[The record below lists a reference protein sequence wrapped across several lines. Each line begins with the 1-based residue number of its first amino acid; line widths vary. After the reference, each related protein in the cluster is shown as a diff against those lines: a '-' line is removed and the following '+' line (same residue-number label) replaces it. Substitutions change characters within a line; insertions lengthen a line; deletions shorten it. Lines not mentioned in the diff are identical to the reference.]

1 MRVQHRHI
9 IYIQGYD
16 PRGLAQ
22 YYRMFRT
29 ELRKFGRLYQL
40 SATMSRPQGASDGEI
55 ASWTI
60 ETKAGDWQ
68 TRTSYDFL
76 RFEDFIQRDLASPI
90 WRTVLQAVWI
100 YWRLVFAGTI
110 ARFWRANWRFA
121 TFITYPHFLL
131 LLEAVCAAALAFA
144 LEKGLGALG
153 IPDLFSIAAAVAV
166 FVAILG
172 TVLKYTENQTYLL
185 YVLSDTIWT
194 WEFSHRARP
203 EWDQRIDRFAQHLV
217 KVARESDA
225 EEIVIVGH
233 SSGSFLGTE
242 MLARALQLDPALGR
256 HGPRIVLL
264 TIGGNFP
271 IVGFHA
277 ASQDFRDHLRV
288 LAVEPSVDW
297 IDCQSRKDVMN
308 FYPFDPIKGHDI
320 DVGEARR
327 NPKHRLRP
335 LSRHHQAGALQ
346 RVPLEVLP
354 RPFPVRHGQRA
365 AARLRLLHDRV
376 RTDPLERPHGRSGC
390 GAGGC
395 DRRSS
400 RPRVGLETHR
410 DGQDRPCGCSRI
422 GRYGTFS
429 PPQRLK
435 DRGFS
440 VPGGEPGLRS
450 GLALATALV

>member
-29 ELRKFGRLYQL
+29 ELRKFARLYEL
-40 SATMSRPQGASDGEI
+40 SATTSRPQTAPGGEI
-55 ASWTI
+55 ASWSI

-68 TRTSYDFL
+68 TRARYDFL
-76 RFEDFIQRDLASPI
+76 RFEDFIQRDLAAPI
-90 WRTVLQAVWI
+90 WRTLFQAVWI

-121 TFITYPHFLL
+121 TFITYPHLML
-131 LLEAVCAAALAFA
+131 LLEAVCAVAVGFAF
-144 LEKGLGALG
+144 EKGLGALG
-153 IPDLFSIAAAVAV
+153 VPDPFSIAAAVAA
-166 FVAILG
+166 FVAVLG
-172 TVLKYTENQTYLL
+172 AMLKYTENQTYLL
-185 YVLSDTIWT
+185 YLLSDTIWT

-242 MLARALQLDPALGR
+242 MLARALKLDPALGR

-277 ASQDFRDHLRV
+277 VSKDFRDHLRM
-288 LAVEPSVDW
+288 LAVEPSIDW

-327 NPKHRLRP
+327 NPKIVSVRFRDIISPEHYNLFRWKFF
-335 LSRHHQAGALQ
+335 
-346 RVPLEVLP
+346 RVHFQFVM
-354 RPFPVRHGQRA
+354 A
-365 AARLRLLHDRV
+365 N
-376 RTDPLERPHGRSGC
+376 ERPHAYDFFMIVCGPIPLSVRMAVPDAALAVATGDPAAREWAWKRIETTKPGPVDAAGLGNMEPSARRSG
-390 GAGGC
+390 
-395 DRRSS
+395 
-400 RPRVGLETHR
+400 
-410 DGQDRPCGCSRI
+410 
-422 GRYGTFS
+422 
-429 PPQRLK
+429 
-435 DRGFS
+435 
-440 VPGGEPGLRS
+440 
-450 GLALATALV
+450 

>member
-1 MRVQHRHI
+1 VRVQHRHI

-29 ELRKFGRLYQL
+29 ELRKFARLYEL
-40 SATMSRPQGASDGEI
+40 SATTSRPQTAPGVEI
-55 ASWTI
+55 ASWSI

-68 TRTSYDFL
+68 TRASYDFL
-76 RFEDFIQRDLASPI
+76 RFEDFIQRDLAAPI
-90 WRTVLQAVWI
+90 WRTLFQAVWI

-121 TFITYPHFLL
+121 TFITYPHLML
-131 LLEAVCAAALAFA
+131 LLEAVCAVAVGFAF
-144 LEKGLGALG
+144 EKGLGALG
-153 IPDLFSIAAAVAV
+153 VPDPLSIAAAVAA
-166 FVAILG
+166 FVAVLG
-172 TVLKYTENQTYLL
+172 AMLKYTENQTYLL
-185 YVLSDTIWT
+185 YLLSDTIWT

-242 MLARALQLDPALGR
+242 MLARALKLDPALGR

-277 ASQDFRDHLRV
+277 VSKDFRDHLRM
-288 LAVEPSVDW
+288 LAVEPSIDW

-327 NPKHRLRP
+327 NPKIVSVRFRDIISPEHYNLFRWKFF
-335 LSRHHQAGALQ
+335 
-346 RVPLEVLP
+346 RVHFQFVM
-354 RPFPVRHGQRA
+354 A
-365 AARLRLLHDRV
+365 N
-376 RTDPLERPHGRSGC
+376 ERPHAYDFFMIVCGPIPLSVRMAVPDAALAVATGDPAAREWAWKRIETTKPGPVDAAGLGNMEPSARRSG
-390 GAGGC
+390 
-395 DRRSS
+395 
-400 RPRVGLETHR
+400 
-410 DGQDRPCGCSRI
+410 
-422 GRYGTFS
+422 
-429 PPQRLK
+429 
-435 DRGFS
+435 
-440 VPGGEPGLRS
+440 
-450 GLALATALV
+450 

>member
-1 MRVQHRHI
+1 VRVQHRHI

-29 ELRKFGRLYQL
+29 ELRKFARLYQL
-40 SATMSRPQGASDGEI
+40 SATVSRPQDASDGEI

-60 ETKAGDWQ
+60 ETKADDWQ
-68 TRTSYDFL
+68 TRANYDFL

-121 TFITYPHFLL
+121 TFITYPHLLL

-144 LEKGLGALG
+144 FEKGLGALG
-153 IPDLFSIAAAVAV
+153 MPDLFSIAAAVAV

-185 YVLSDTIWT
+185 YLLSDTIWT

-203 EWDQRIDRFAQHLV
+203 DWDARIDRFAQHLV

-225 EEIVIVGH
+225 DEIVIVGH

-277 ASQDFRDHLRV
+277 ASKDFRDHLRM
-288 LAVEPSVDW
+288 LAAEPSIDW

-308 FYPFDPIKGHDI
+308 FYPFDPIEVHDI

-327 NPKHRLRP
+327 NPKIFSVRFRDIISPEHYNLFRWKFF
-335 LSRHHQAGALQ
+335 
-346 RVPLEVLP
+346 RVHFQFVM
-354 RPFPVRHGQRA
+354 A
-365 AARLRLLHDRV
+365 N
-376 RTDPLERPHGRSGC
+376 ERPHAYDFFMIACGPIPLSARMAVPDAALAVATGDPAAREWAWKRIETARTGPVDAAGSGELEPSARRSG
-390 GAGGC
+390 
-395 DRRSS
+395 
-400 RPRVGLETHR
+400 
-410 DGQDRPCGCSRI
+410 
-422 GRYGTFS
+422 
-429 PPQRLK
+429 
-435 DRGFS
+435 
-440 VPGGEPGLRS
+440 
-450 GLALATALV
+450 

>member
-1 MRVQHRHI
+1 MFDAGMR
-9 IYIQGYD
+9 
-16 PRGLAQ
+16 A
-22 YYRMFRT
+22 
-29 ELRKFGRLYQL
+29 L
-40 SATMSRPQGASDGEI
+40 SAPRSKSTFPEM

-60 ETKAGDWQ
+60 ETKADDWQ

-76 RFEDFIQRDLASPI
+76 RFEDFIQRDLAAPI
-90 WRTVLQAVWI
+90 WRTLFQAVWI

-121 TFITYPHFLL
+121 TFITYPHLML
-131 LLEAVCAAALAFA
+131 LLEAVCAVAVGFAF
-144 LEKGLGALG
+144 EKGLGALG
-153 IPDLFSIAAAVAV
+153 VPDPFSIAAAVAA
-166 FVAILG
+166 FVAVLG
-172 TVLKYTENQTYLL
+172 AMLKYTENQTYLL
-185 YVLSDTIWT
+185 YLLSDTIWT

-242 MLARALQLDPALGR
+242 MLARALKLDPALGR

-277 ASQDFRDHLRV
+277 VSKDFRDHLRM
-288 LAVEPSVDW
+288 LAVEPSIDW

-327 NPKHRLRP
+327 NPKIVSVRFRDIISPEHYNLFRWKFF
-335 LSRHHQAGALQ
+335 
-346 RVPLEVLP
+346 RVHFQFVM
-354 RPFPVRHGQRA
+354 A
-365 AARLRLLHDRV
+365 N
-376 RTDPLERPHGRSGC
+376 ERPHAYDFFMIVCGPIPLSVRMAVPDAALAVATGDPAAREWAWKRIETTKPGPVDAAGLGNMEPSARRSG
-390 GAGGC
+390 
-395 DRRSS
+395 
-400 RPRVGLETHR
+400 
-410 DGQDRPCGCSRI
+410 
-422 GRYGTFS
+422 
-429 PPQRLK
+429 
-435 DRGFS
+435 
-440 VPGGEPGLRS
+440 
-450 GLALATALV
+450 

>member
-1 MRVQHRHI
+1 VRVQHRHI

-29 ELRKFGRLYQL
+29 ELRKFARLYEL
-40 SATMSRPQGASDGEI
+40 SATTSRPQTAPGGEI
-55 ASWTI
+55 ASWSI

-68 TRTSYDFL
+68 TRASYDFL
-76 RFEDFIQRDLASPI
+76 RFEDFIQRDLAAPI
-90 WRTVLQAVWI
+90 WRTLFQAVWI

-121 TFITYPHFLL
+121 TFITYPHLML
-131 LLEAVCAAALAFA
+131 LLEAVCAVAVSFAF
-144 LEKGLGALG
+144 EKGLGALG
-153 IPDLFSIAAAVAV
+153 VPDPFSIAAAVAA
-166 FVAILG
+166 FVAVLG
-172 TVLKYTENQTYLL
+172 AMLKYTENQTYLL
-185 YVLSDTIWT
+185 YLLSDTIWT

-242 MLARALQLDPALGR
+242 MLARALKLDPALGR

-277 ASQDFRDHLRV
+277 VSKDFRDHLRM
-288 LAVEPSVDW
+288 LAVEPSIDW

-327 NPKHRLRP
+327 NPKIVSVRFRDIISPEHYNLFRWKFF
-335 LSRHHQAGALQ
+335 
-346 RVPLEVLP
+346 RVHFQFVM
-354 RPFPVRHGQRA
+354 A
-365 AARLRLLHDRV
+365 N
-376 RTDPLERPHGRSGC
+376 ERPHAYDFFMIVCGPIPLSVRMAVPDAALAVATGDPAAREWAWKRIETTKPGPVDAAGLGNMEPSARRSG
-390 GAGGC
+390 
-395 DRRSS
+395 
-400 RPRVGLETHR
+400 
-410 DGQDRPCGCSRI
+410 
-422 GRYGTFS
+422 
-429 PPQRLK
+429 
-435 DRGFS
+435 
-440 VPGGEPGLRS
+440 
-450 GLALATALV
+450 